1 MGGIISK
8 KSVRDHVIDG
18 AVKGYLNKAQ
28 GKKVEAPDA
37 ATAAT
42 TKQTAKTPSRAIGE
56 AQVKNMITKEGRDIV
71 IIHGKVYDV
80 TSFTASHPGGEA
92 AIKSNVGKEAGETFE
107 SMHGSRAHEK
117 LEEFLLGPLEVAPS
131 VLTEFEVQRRISEG
145 KRALLIIHGYVYDV
159 TDFVAS
165 HPGGEAAIMSKI
177 GEEVGE
183 MFERIHGKTTKE
195 LAKDFIVGRL
205 SSTKVDAKDAA
216 PESPAASKAVT
227 ETKVLKSVDVAV
239 DIKNITF
246 SCPEKLR
253 MLPGGH
259 ISVLVPD
266 GSSNGFIKVSH
277 YTPFV
282 CEATS
287 FTITVKK
294 YPNGMTSSYLHSLKP
309 GDTMKYEGPL
319 RPNWVVEEDE
329 ALMKEQEE
337 KRHVLLIAG
346 GVGIT
351 PIYAMVEHLLKN
363 QIASVTLVASYQVPE
378 VMLLRNEF
386 ASLVEKYGKGAGK
399 DATEGE
405 EVNVS
410 PRNTFELHYVFT
422 RTKEAP
428 NLPETGNVHLGRFG
442 VEVMKQLSPTVS
454 CVICGPPSFA
464 DGIAKEL
471 VSNNI
476 CNYQQVHVL

>member
-1 MGGIISK
+1 MGGIPSK
-8 KSVRDHVIDG
+8 KSVRNHGIDG
-18 AVKGYLNKAQ
+18 VVKSSSNKAQ
-28 GKKVEAPDA
+28 GKKMEAPEA

-42 TKQTAKTPSRAIGE
+42 GKETAKTPSKAIGE
-56 AQVKNMITKEGRDIV
+56 AQVQNMITQEGRDIV

-131 VLTEFEVQRRISEG
+131 VLTEFEVQRRISED
-145 KRALLIIHGYVYDV
+145 KRVLLIIHGYVYDV
-159 TDFVAS
+159 TGFVAS
-165 HPGGEAAIMSKI
+165 HPGGEAAIMSKL

-183 MFERIHGKTTKE
+183 VFERIHGKTTKE

-205 SSTKVDAKDAA
+205 SSTKVDVKDAA
-216 PESPAASKAVT
+216 PKSPAVSKAVI
-227 ETKVLKSVDVAV
+227 ETKVLESVDVAV

-246 SCPEKLR
+246 SCPEELR
-253 MLPGGH
+253 IMPGGH

-282 CEATS
+282 CEAAS

-319 RPNWVVEEDE
+319 RPNWVVEEDG
-329 ALMKEQEE
+329 ALRKEQED
-337 KRHVLLIAG
+337 KRHVLFIAG

-351 PIYAMVEHLLKN
+351 PIYTMVKHLLKN
-363 QIASVTLVASYQVPE
+363 QIASATLVASYQVPE
-378 VMLLRNEF
+378 VMLLRKEF
-386 ASLVEKYGKGAGK
+386 ASLIEKYGKGAGK
-399 DATEGE
+399 DSTEGE
-405 EVNVS
+405 EINVS
-410 PRNTFELHYVFT
+410 PRKNFELHYVFT

-428 NLPETGNVHLGRFG
+428 IVPETGNVHLGRFG
-442 VEVMKQLSPTVS
+442 AEVMKQLSPTVS

-471 VSNNI
+471 VKNNI